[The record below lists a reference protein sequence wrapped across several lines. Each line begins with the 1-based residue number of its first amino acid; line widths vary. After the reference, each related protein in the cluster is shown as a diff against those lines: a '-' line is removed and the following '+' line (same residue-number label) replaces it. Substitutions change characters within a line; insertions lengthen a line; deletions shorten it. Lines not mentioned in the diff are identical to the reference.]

1 MIVKLKGRDARRPDG
16 IEDEVTSGRRTG
28 SRWMGAILT
37 AALCAA
43 LAATPGSTWAG
54 DDPEEAGQEPAAA
67 EETAPAPPVDEE
79 NPPIGG
85 VDLDII
91 RKATERSW
99 SGFLERW
106 LTPMPVPKKSVVY
119 LEDGYALSHPAVSH
133 KMEVVREEGDTV
145 WLRGL
150 PPEDPE
156 SPLHPLWLQRQR
168 NELLTQGIQEWAAE
182 YGEPYFFLDFTADLV
197 PPPFVDGFEFV
208 PSADDLP
215 RRGGWQMNMV
225 VTDMNGDGH
234 ADLVHPP
241 TRKGEGRPYVFLGDG
256 DGGFEPWDGQMYSRK
271 VPFDYGAVA
280 VADFDGDGHQDIAL
294 AIHFKTQ
301 WVMYGDGTGDF
312 TRVVRLPS
320 PDPRISSRAVTPADF
335 DGDGRVDL
343 AFLAELDLDL
353 GTNVR
358 IDDSPTVW
366 IARNGADGW
375 GLLTEGLAGY
385 PVIGDTI
392 RSADFDGNGLPDLV
406 VASNANNYRDLLLLN
421 RPGDPWESAGNRL
434 VLASGYH
441 FDVSPSVEGE
451 GDGEQVVAYATFSQ
465 FLKVLGDNQTRTG
478 IIRYV
483 VGDEGFEAPGGPVVV
498 DDQRYNPYYR
508 VVSGDVN
515 GDGLTDLVAGR
526 KGGGLEVYLQL
537 SPGSWY
543 REEAPELA
551 TTGRPYDL
559 HLVDVD
565 GDGRDDLLGC
575 FAETDE
581 HAGGVWVW
589 LTRPRS

>member
-1 MIVKLKGRDARRPDG
+1 MIANLNGPDGRRPDG
-16 IEDEVTSGRRTG
+16 IEDESTTG
-28 SRWMGAILT
+28 PGAAPHWARAVVT

-43 LAATPGSTWAG
+43 LAAAPGTTWADEG
-54 DDPEEAGQEPAAA
+54 PEEAAQEPTPT
-67 EETAPAPPVDEE
+67 ETAAPKAGEE

-91 RKATERSW
+91 RKASERSW
-99 SGFLERW
+99 SGFVERW

-119 LEDGYALSHPAVSH
+119 LEDGYALSHPAVSY
-133 KMEVVREEGDTV
+133 KMEIVREEGDTV

-156 SPLHPLWLQRQR
+156 SPLHIIWLQRQQS
-168 NELLTQGIQEWAAE
+168 ELLTQGIQDWTAE
-182 YGEPYFFLDFTADLV
+182 YGDPYFFLDFTAELV

-208 PSADDLP
+208 ASAENLP
-215 RRGGWQMNMV
+215 KRGRWQMNMV
-225 VTDMNGDGH
+225 VADMNGDGH

-241 TRKGEGRPYVFLGDG
+241 MRKGDARPFVFLGDG
-256 DGGFEPWDGQMYSRK
+256 EGGFEPWDGQMYSRK
-271 VPFDYGAVA
+271 VPFDYGSVA

-294 AIHFKTQ
+294 AIHFKSQ

-312 TRVVRLPS
+312 TRVLRLPS
-320 PDPRISSRAVTPADF
+320 PDPRITSRAVTAADF
-335 DGDGRVDL
+335 DADGRPDL

-366 IARNGADGW
+366 IARNGPDGW
-375 GLLTEGLAGY
+375 GLVTEGLAHQ
-385 PVIGDTI
+385 VIGDVI

-421 RPGDPWESAGNRL
+421 RPDDPWKSAGNRL

-441 FDVSPSVEGE
+441 FDVAPSVEGE
-451 GDGEQVVAYATFSQ
+451 GDDEQVVAYATFSQ

-483 VGDEGFEAPGGPVVV
+483 VGEEGFEAQGGPVVM

-526 KGGGLEVYLQL
+526 KGGGLEVYLQVE
-537 SPGSWY
+537 PGSWY

-559 HLVDVD
+559 HLVDID

-575 FAETDE
+575 FAETDQ
-581 HAGGVWVW
+581 HPGGVWVW
-589 LTRPRS
+589 MTRARS